1 MGQIVRRKRRGRP
14 SNTDRAR
21 RNSIVSPPSPAD
33 RRRSR
38 RRRNVRYSF
47 DIDDYV
53 DDDEFY
59 DDEDEDLEEEVGRR
73 EKKLRLLLCEDDS
86 RSQRRVAHAPSYS
99 SSDDYDEDA
108 DGDGDCKALKKRKL
122 GDEEDDEDNEIEEK
136 RGRKLEEEED
146 EEEEEEEEEEAGWT
160 NFVCGT
166 ASDLSKEVTLPDK
179 KRLQFILDKLQKK
192 DIYGV
197 YAEPVDPEE
206 LPDYHDV
213 IKHPMDF
220 ATIRKKLAKG
230 TYLTLNEFEND
241 VFLLCRN
248 AMQYNAPDTIYYK
261 QASSIQEQAKL
272 RFQRLRAN
280 GDRSE
285 IELKVEQKTTPS
297 FSLPKKQLKKSVVQT
312 PQDPVGSETFP
323 NGSSGPTPV
332 RLNSGE
338 VPIAENSSL
347 AENNID
353 KEQEV
358 LPGKGFISKLGRKPS
373 VNDENRRATYNISV
387 QPVTESSSIFSTFE
401 DESKHFIPVGL
412 HSDHSYARSL
422 ARFAATLGSVA
433 WKVASQTIEQA
444 LPEGVKFGR
453 GWVGEYEPLPTPVLM
468 PENRTMKEPDF
479 LANFK
484 IDGKS
489 SKNTASGNDKARKSP
504 PVEKGM
510 NEGGC
515 DPRKLPVFSN
525 TTVGNG
531 ARIPLNQES
540 PREAS
545 KDPRPP
551 FFSSLQ
557 VNPVFA
563 GSNLLHQNDAP
574 SRKFARPEKEG
585 SPQVEPKPTHPL
597 PTHVSSVDF
606 VANRLISNVSDI
618 PSPRPAKPV
627 SQNGNLVS
635 LASFKHPSGTN
646 DGFVPNGKPT
656 PVFLDSNR
664 VVPIDNNLPYQ
675 QERKPTSV
683 SRDYNRMVPMDSS
696 LPYQQERKPTSVS
709 RDYNR
714 MVPMDNNLPHQQQCV
729 NDPVQMMKM
738 LAEKTQHQQNNSN
751 GFGSGSGSPVGL
763 KREDSNK
770 AASTIPQF
778 PSKVQHQQIYS
789 NGSQI
794 GSKRD
799 DTSNVAL
806 TAAQAWMSLGGT
818 GGFIKPPLT
827 ENPNPHKVSAD
838 SLYNPSCD
846 RQQQPQ
852 ASRFRGDFPNLGIQ
866 NYQQPVHAFVPQ
878 PVRTTNETRFQ
889 NNRHVG
895 FPQLVTADLSRFQ
908 AQSGWRGVTP
918 QLQNQSR
925 PKQQESR
932 PPDLNVG
939 YQSMGSPVKQSTAML
954 VDSQQPDLALQL

>member
-14 SNTDRAR
+14 SKIDRAR
-21 RNSIVSPPSPAD
+21 RNSFVAPPSPVD

-38 RRRNVRYSF
+38 RRRNVKYSF

-59 DDEDEDLEEEVGRR
+59 DDEDEEVGRR
-73 EKKLRLLLCEDDS
+73 EKKLRLLPCEDDS
-86 RSQRRVAHAPSYS
+86 RSQRRVGHAPSYT
-99 SSDDYDEDA
+99 SSDDYDED
-108 DGDGDCKALKKRKL
+108 DDSKALKKRKI
-122 GDEEDDEDNEIEEK
+122 GGVDEEDYEDNEIEEI
-136 RGRKLEEEED
+136 RGRKSESED
-146 EEEEEEEEEEAGWT
+146 EEEEAGGT

-166 ASDLSKEVTLPDK
+166 ALDLRKEVMLPDK
-179 KRLQFILDKLQKK
+179 KTLQFILDKLQKK

-230 TYLTLNEFEND
+230 AYLTLNEFEHD
-241 VFLLCRN
+241 VLLICRN

-272 RFQRLRAN
+272 RFERLRAN

-285 IELKVEQKTTPS
+285 LELKPEQKTTPS
-297 FSLPKKQLKKSVVQT
+297 FSLPKKQLKKSVAQT
-312 PQDPVGSETFP
+312 LQDPVGSETFP
-323 NGSSGPTPV
+323 NGSSGQTPSF
-332 RLNSGE
+332 RQNSGE
-338 VPIAENSSL
+338 VLIAENSSL
-347 AENNID
+347 AENNLD
-353 KEQEV
+353 KEQEL
-358 LPGKGFISKLGRKPS
+358 LPGKGFVSKLGRKPS
-373 VNDENRRATYNISV
+373 IHDENRRATYNISV

-468 PENRTMKEPDF
+468 PENRSMKEPDF
-479 LANFK
+479 LSNFK

-489 SKNTASGNDKARKSP
+489 SKNAASGNDKARKSP
-504 PVEKGM
+504 PVDNGL

-515 DPRKLPVFSN
+515 GSRKLPVFGN
-525 TTVGNG
+525 TTVSNG
-531 ARIPLNQES
+531 ARIHLNQES
-540 PREAS
+540 PRAAGN
-545 KDPRPP
+545 DLRPP

-557 VNPVFA
+557 VNPTFS
-563 GSNLLHQNDAP
+563 GTNLPHQNDTP
-574 SRKFARPEKEG
+574 SRKFARP
-585 SPQVEPKPTHPL
+585 SPQVEPKPNHPL
-597 PTHVSSVDF
+597 PTHASSADF
-606 VANRLISNVSDI
+606 FAKRLISNVSDI
-618 PSPRPAKPV
+618 PSPRPAKPI
-627 SQNGNLVS
+627 SQNGNLMS
-635 LASFKHPSGTN
+635 LASFKHPIPNGTN
-646 DGFVPNGKPT
+646 DGFSPKGKPT
-656 PVFLDSNR
+656 PVFQDSNR
-664 VVPIDNNLPYQ
+664 MVPIDSNLPYQ

-683 SRDYNRMVPMDSS
+683 SRDYNRMVPMDNH
-696 LPYQQERKPTSVS
+696 LPHQQEQKPTSGS

-714 MVPMDNNLPHQQQCV
+714 IVPMDNTLPHQPCL

-738 LAEKTQHQQNNSN
+738 LAEKAQPQQNNSN
-751 GFGSGSGSPVGL
+751 GFGSGSGSPVGP
-763 KREDSNK
+763 KREDSN
-770 AASTIPQF
+770 
-778 PSKVQHQQIYS
+778 KVQHQQIYS

-799 DTSNVAL
+799 DLSNVAL

-818 GGFIKPPLT
+818 AGGFSKPPLT
-827 ENPNPHKVSAD
+827 ENPNPHKIPAD
-838 SLYNPSCD
+838 SLYND
-846 RQQQPQ
+846 RLQPQ
-852 ASRFRGDFPNLGIQ
+852 VSRFRGEFPVPGIQ

-878 PVRTTNETRFQ
+878 PVRTTNEARFQ
-889 NNRHVG
+889 NRHSG
-895 FPQLVTADLSRFQ
+895 FPQLLTTDLSRFQ
-908 AQSGWRGVTP
+908 GQSGWRGVAP
-918 QLQNQSR
+918 QLPNPSK
-925 PKQQESR
+925 PKHQESG

-939 YQSMGSPVKQSTAML
+939 YQSMGSPVRQSTAML